1 MREIKFRAWDKNKK
15 IMSPVWGIGWK
26 GWQGIEESEIN
37 YVELEDNGVYDV
49 SEIECVLMQFT
60 GMLDKNGKE
69 IYDGDILKVYFHYDG
84 DYFTKE
90 QLCAVVFEEAEFYG
104 KPFKN
109 KGIQNSFYE
118 ALNQKEIIEII
129 GNIHENPELL
139 K

>member
-1 MREIKFRAWDKNKK
+1 MRDIKFRAWDKKHNRFLGDDFLIGDDGK
-15 IMSPVWGIGWK
+15 IFFVQFGNEIYLAV
-26 GWQGIEESEIN
+26 QEQYIIE
-37 YVELEDNGVYDV
+37 
-49 SEIECVLMQFT
+49 QFT
-60 GMLDKNGKE
+60 GLSDKNGKE
-69 IYDGDILKVYFHYDG
+69 IYEGDILKVYFHYDG